1 MLLELEPYKTHIFV
15 SISKKRHISI
25 MERTFFFSDSHY
37 VQFTCNFS
45 ENRGAIEE
53 ELRLQDPVSM
63 VMSSIFTL

>member
-15 SISKKRHISI
+15 SVSKKRHISI
-25 MERTFFFSDSHY
+25 MERPFFSDSHY

-53 ELRLQDPVSM
+53 ELRLQVPVSM